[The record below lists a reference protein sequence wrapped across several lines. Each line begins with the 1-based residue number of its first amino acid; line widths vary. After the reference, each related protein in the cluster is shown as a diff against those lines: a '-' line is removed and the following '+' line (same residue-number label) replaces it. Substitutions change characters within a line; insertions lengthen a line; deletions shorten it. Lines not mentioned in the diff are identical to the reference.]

1 MDAQTEVRV
10 SLDELNHIIDRLH
23 GRVLTQQARMKRP
36 ALHDRKRQEQAIK
49 NMLSALAKMRSLR
62 AAMMVDR
69 PTGYLH

>member
-23 GRVLTQQARMKRP
+23 GRVLTQQARMKRR
-36 ALHDRKRQEQAIK
+36 ALQDRERQEQTLK

-62 AAMMVDR
+62 AAMIVDR
-69 PTGYLH
+69 PMGYLH